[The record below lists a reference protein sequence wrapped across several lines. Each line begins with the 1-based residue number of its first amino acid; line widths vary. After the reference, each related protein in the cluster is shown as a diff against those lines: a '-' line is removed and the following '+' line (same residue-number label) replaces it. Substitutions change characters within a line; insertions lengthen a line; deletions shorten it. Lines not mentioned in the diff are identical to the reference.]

1 MGLIDEAIK
10 EYHEALRLNPGLVD
24 TRFNLGLTYK
34 RKGLKN
40 EAIREFERVLEIKP
54 ENVRARKILEGLL
67 SENSPSSQ

>member
-1 MGLIDEAIK
+1 MS
-10 EYHEALRLNPGLVD
+10 
-24 TRFNLGLTYK
+24 FNLGLTYK